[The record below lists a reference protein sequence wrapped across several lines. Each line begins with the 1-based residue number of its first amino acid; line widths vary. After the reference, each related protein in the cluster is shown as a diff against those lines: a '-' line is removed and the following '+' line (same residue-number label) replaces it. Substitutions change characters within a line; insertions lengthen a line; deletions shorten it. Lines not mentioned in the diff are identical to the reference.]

1 MPNLSILALKTG
13 IEDWEQTLT
22 YEQLQATA
30 FDRGLMHGELLI
42 LQNIEDENIVSAYQ
56 LAILQLFTEL
66 QTLAAKY

>member
-1 MPNLSILALKTG
+1 MPHPTILTLKSH

-56 LAILQLFTEL
+56 LAVLGLFTEL